1 MYWLE
6 IFWLHITDTQTQTCF
21 FVCFVLSKKKKSG
34 GEEAI
39 EKTYLVMKME
49 SSKVCWFQV
58 RLDPAADQHYQRLA
72 FPYVFPMPECL
83 CTSH

>member
-1 MYWLE
+1 MLIAE
-6 IFWLHITDTQTQTCF
+6 GLHDVHASCQE
-21 FVCFVLSKKKKSG
+21 L
-34 GEEAI
+34 EEAR
-39 EKTYLVMKME
+39 EKTYLVMKLE

-58 RLDPAADQHYQRLA
+58 RLDPAADQHYQELA

>member
-1 MYWLE
+1 MFFCL
-6 IFWLHITDTQTQTCF
+6 
-21 FVCFVLSKKKKSG
+21 FVCFVLSKKKKGG

-39 EKTYLVMKME
+39 EKTYLVMKLE

-58 RLDPAADQHYQRLA
+58 RLDPAADQHYQELA

-83 CTSH
+83 CTSHW